1 MYDLLVQYRDREGH
15 SDVPQRHE
23 EDGEKLGRWLMN
35 QRRAHTTGKLE
46 ADREKQLNSIG
57 VSWGLR
63 SDRWDQ
69 MYDLLVQFNKRE
81 GHPNAPARYE
91 EDGKNLGYWLANQR
105 QSRKKGTLQAD
116 RFEKLD
122 NLGVAWQAKATA

>member
-1 MYDLLVQYRDREGH
+1 MLVQYRDREGH

-81 GHPNAPARYE
+81 GHPNVLQKHRE
-91 EDGKNLGYWLANQR
+91 NGENLGIWLTRQR
-105 QSRKKGTLQAD
+105 HWRKKGTLQSD

-122 NLGVAWQAKATA
+122 NLGVAWEVNAKT